1 MAEVAMGTLY
11 DVNKSAMEGLS
22 ALSRNQIKRALT
34 DKVGKY
40 VKDTDNTYYMLLCN
54 ETRDYTVFRLSEL
67 DNLSAMLKEMQLC
80 LSDRG
85 EIYSIDKDKNG
96 AIEIWV
102 RGTGFMPL
110 IENEKFYCSSHMIVR
125 YYNFKE
131 MNKDEENYC
140 FN

>member
-34 DKVGKY
+34 DKVGEY

-67 DNLSAMLKEMQLC
+67 DNLSAM
-80 LSDRG
+80 
-85 EIYSIDKDKNG
+85 
-96 AIEIWV
+96 
-102 RGTGFMPL
+102 PL
-110 IENEKFYCSSHMIVR
+110 IENEKFYC
-125 YYNFKE
+125 YYFFPY
-131 MNKDEENYC
+131 DSAVLQ
-140 FN
+140 F

>member
-34 DKVGKY
+34 DKVGEY

-80 LSDRG
+80 LGDRG

-96 AIEIWV
+96 AIEIWI
-102 RGTGFMPL
+102 RGIGFMPL
-110 IENEKFYCSSHMIVR
+110 IENEKFYC
-125 YYNFKE
+125 YYFFPY
-131 MNKDEENYC
+131 DSAVLQ
-140 FN
+140 F

>member
-34 DKVGKY
+34 DKVGEY

-80 LSDRG
+80 LGDRG

-96 AIEIWV
+96 AIEIWI

-110 IENEKFYCSSHMIVR
+110 IENKKFYC
-125 YYNFKE
+125 YYFFPY
-131 MNKDEENYC
+131 DSAVLQ
-140 FN
+140 F

>member
-34 DKVGKY
+34 DKVGEY

-96 AIEIWV
+96 AIEIWI

-110 IENEKFYCSSHMIVR
+110 IENEKFYC
-125 YYNFKE
+125 YYFFTN
-131 MNKDEENYC
+131 
-140 FN
+140 